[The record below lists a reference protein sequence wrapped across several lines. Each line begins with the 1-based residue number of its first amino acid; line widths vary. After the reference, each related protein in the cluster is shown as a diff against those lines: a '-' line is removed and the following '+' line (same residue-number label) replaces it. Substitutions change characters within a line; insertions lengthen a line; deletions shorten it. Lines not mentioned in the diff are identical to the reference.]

1 MGDEPSSK
9 IMNLWDYKYNPN
21 IMRYGPD
28 HKYRTHQRIVKSAS
42 RQFRAHG
49 LSGPGVARV
58 MRASGLTV
66 GGFYKHFRNRDD
78 LVAEAV
84 AESLRDMRERMLSS
98 ARQAPT
104 GEAWKLFIRNY
115 LSIEHCEHAD
125 IGCPIPAL
133 APEISR
139 TKASV
144 KKRIAGMLK
153 QHRDGIMPI
162 VPGRGIAEKQR
173 TFIVTLSA
181 MAGAV
186 ALARTMTDLGDK
198 QRILNTVRD
207 YLLSSC

>member
-1 MGDEPSSK
+1 
-9 IMNLWDYKYNPN
+9 MNPWDYRCNLN

-28 HKYRTHQRIVKSAS
+28 HKSRTHQRIVKSAS
-42 RQFRAHG
+42 RQFRAQG

-66 GGFYKHFRNRDD
+66 GGFYKHFRTRDD

-84 AESLRDMRERMLSS
+84 AESLRDVRERLLSS

-104 GEAWKLFIRNY
+104 GEAWKQIIKNY
-115 LSIEHCEHAD
+115 LSIEHCQHAD
-125 IGCPIPAL
+125 AGCPIPAL

-153 QHRDGIMPI
+153 QHREEIMPF
-162 VPGRGIAEKQR
+162 VPGSTIAEKER
-173 TFIVTLSA
+173 TFIVTMSA

-186 ALARTMTDLGDK
+186 ALARTMTDIGDK

-207 YLLSSC
+207 HLLGSC